1 MKCYPN
7 GLLWSRGAA
16 DQDFTKRTE
25 TMKQTAFSVRLLLLG
40 LKVTINDGTADTGGS
55 STTDHWKVLHSDC
68 MCLYYKTTPRSS
80 PHMRPNQILA
90 MSSAVGLDSCS
101 NLCVM
106 FRYFS
111 ALPLHETAAVLTKS
125 TRYTA
130 SVCMSSSCR
139 PAPRPPLSAN
149 LCVHFPY
156 QVCSMCTV

>member
-7 GLLWSRGAA
+7 WLLWSRGAA

-106 FRYFS
+106 FRHFS
-111 ALPLHETAAVLTKS
+111 ALPLHETAAVFTTS

-139 PAPRPPLSAN
+139 RRRR
-149 LCVHFPY
+149 
-156 QVCSMCTV
+156 